1 MYSIIHIHLPQI
13 QLIMKPTILLGRLL
27 ICLLTFSSNL
37 FAQAP
42 TSLQYPTTNIF
53 SANSDNV
60 FLSPTVSGNVVS
72 YSINPT
78 LPAGLS
84 FNTNTGVISGIGTTA
99 SPATVYTVTAT
110 NGSGS
115 AVVTLSIQ
123 VINFYYNN
131 ANSQVSFLAA
141 NTVPKVG
148 NGQTAGNIV
157 LFTNVT
163 TVSGQSMDCI
173 VTTVSVNNVSSW
185 DAYDQAAASGPNFN
199 SNSDNFFSPQVTF
212 GNSPG
217 GSIQFEFQFILG
229 GSYNN
234 GTNTG
239 INVVLQNVYLN
250 TYDIDGNGTAIQNNE
265 FAGFSVSELGNPTN
279 QVVTFNPVTDY
290 TRFTSNTA
298 TNTPTV
304 TDPRNRIRVSYTNI
318 SKFNISVAADNAG
331 LAFYFL
337 DFSSGPVFGAITS
350 TSAPSLD
357 LNTVT
362 TGVNNSNEGCG
373 STLPFS
379 GGGGQTNAT
388 SPTNLT
394 EFILKFPT
402 SQIVNGA
409 NERLVIAGATSGGTI
424 PLNFANGA
432 AIPNVVFGTTITY
445 AVTAIVAGGISN
457 LNFIRTSGSSNFTI
471 ARAEGL
477 VDAMQYQN
485 IAASPTNGD
494 RDFTVNIRTAL
505 YKSPAAIFKARL
517 NCVSISGNIYHDAN
531 ALTDNSV
538 NPNSTSGQ
546 FADNSIYAVLV
557 DPVTNLVIATRPIIS
572 SAYNFGNVTA
582 GKYNILFSNG
592 SAPGTGTNFTSSTL
606 PANYVSTGENLGTGT
621 GNDLGVDGKLVAT
634 VGSITVTN
642 ANFGLQ
648 LPPTASGVNQAS
660 SLNPGGF
667 NLKTVP
673 ASAFGNTDVD
683 GTVSSIT
690 ITTFPTN
697 ANVLKIGSTI
707 YTNGGTCPPQST
719 CTAWPGTVTVLV
731 TGGIPTSVIS
741 VDPVNGAGTVN
752 IPYYVTDNGG
762 ANSGSS
768 SINVPFT
775 TLGAPLTISGNVWR
789 DGNGNA
795 VLDGTETLT
804 NVANSGEI
812 LYAVLVQT
820 SNTYSGA
827 ATVYATVPVN
837 ATTGYTFADVPAG
850 NDYQVRIISLTSSP
864 TDGVASSIISPQ
876 LAIAYTGVSTN
887 NSGTT
892 TSGLN
897 TNNLINTITG
907 FNASVS
913 NVNFG
918 IETEPTST
926 DATHL
931 IAQPGTGTTKSLTP
945 ANGMSALAGA
955 DPEDG
960 AKGSGSTLRITSLA
974 GMQGNQ
980 LRYNG
985 VLITAGT
992 TISNYDPNLLTITFS
1007 GAASTAASFNFV
1019 FVDNAGISDSS
1030 PATYTISWSY
1040 TLPVVIVSF
1049 EATLSS
1055 NNTVAIKWQ
1064 TAEESQIDSYV
1075 IQRSQSN
1082 ANWINISTHQAVGS
1096 SFYNGVDLSPVN
1108 GLNFYRLM
1116 IVSTD
1121 GSIKYS
1127 SVRKVIVGINNQK
1140 VVIWPNPV
1148 TTVLTVSPGNNE
1160 LNKIEL
1166 VNAGGQIVITRTITG
1181 ITDLDIQ
1188 QLNKGIYYIRIISTD
1203 NKVSVHKVVIN

>member
-1 MYSIIHIHLPQI
+1 
-13 QLIMKPTILLGRLL
+13 MKPTILLGKLL

-42 TSLQYPTTNIF
+42 TSLQYPSTNIF
-53 SANSDNV
+53 SANTDNV

-72 YSINPT
+72 YSINPS

-148 NGQTAGNIV
+148 NGQSAGNIV

-173 VTTVSVNNVSSW
+173 VSTVAVNNVSSW
-185 DAYDQAAASGPNFN
+185 NAYDQAAVTDGSTYN
-199 SNSDNFFSPQVTF
+199 SNSDHFFSPQVTF

-217 GSIQFEFQFILG
+217 GSITFEFQFILG

-234 GTNTG
+234 ATNTG
-239 INVVLQNVYLN
+239 TNVVLQNVYLN

-265 FAGFSVSELGNPTN
+265 FAGFSISELGNPTL
-279 QVVTFNPVTDY
+279 QVVSFNAATDF

-304 TDPRNRIRVSYTNI
+304 TDPRNRIRVSYVNI
-318 SKFNISVAADNAG
+318 SKFNITVAANNSG

-337 DFSSGPVFGAITS
+337 DFSSGPVFGTITS

-388 SPTNLT
+388 SPTDLT

-409 NERLVIAGATSGGTI
+409 NERLVIAGATTGGTI

-445 AVTAIVAGGISN
+445 AVTAIVAGGIGT
-457 LNFIRTSGSSNFTI
+457 LNFVRTSGSSNFTI
-471 ARAEGL
+471 ARAEAL

-531 ALTDNSV
+531 ALTDNNV
-538 NPNSTSGQ
+538 NPNSISGQ

-557 DPVTNLVIATRPIIS
+557 NPVTNLVIATRPIIS

-582 GKYNILFSNG
+582 GNYNILFSNG
-592 SAPGTGTNFTSSTL
+592 SAPGTGTNFTSSIL
-606 PANYVSTGENLGTGT
+606 PASYVSTGENLGAGT

-648 LPPTASGVNQAS
+648 LPPTASGVNEAS

-673 ASAFGNTDVD
+673 ASAFGNADVD
-683 GTVSSIT
+683 GSVSSIT
-690 ITTFPTN
+690 ITSFPTN
-697 ANVLKIGSTI
+697 TNVLKIGSTI

-719 CTAWPGTVTVLV
+719 CTAWPGTVTVPV
-731 TGGIPTSVIS
+731 SGGNPTSAIS
-741 VDPVNGAGTVN
+741 VDPVSGAGTVN

-762 ANSGSS
+762 ANSNTT
-768 SINVPFT
+768 SINIPFT
-775 TLGAPLTISGNVWR
+775 TLGIPLSISGNVWR
-789 DGNGNA
+789 DGNGNGI
-795 VLDGTETLT
+795 LDLSEVLT
-804 NVANSGEI
+804 NVANPSES
-812 LYAVLVQT
+812 LYALLVQT
-820 SNTYSGA
+820 TNTYSGA
-827 ATVYATVPVN
+827 PTLYATALVN
-837 ATTGYTFADVPAG
+837 AITGYLFTNVPSG
-850 NDYQVRIISLTSSP
+850 NNYQVRIVSLSSSP
-864 TDGVASSIISPQ
+864 TDGVASSIISPN
-876 LAIAYTGVSTN
+876 IPFDYIGVSTN

-892 TSGLN
+892 TTGLN
-897 TNNLINTITG
+897 TNNPLNNITG
-907 FNASVS
+907 FNASVF

-918 IETEPTST
+918 IEMEPTSN

-931 IAQPGTGTTKSLTP
+931 IAQPGAGTTKSLTV

-960 AKGSGSTLRITSLA
+960 AKGSGSTIRITSLA

-992 TISNYDPNLLTITFS
+992 TISNYNPNLLTITFS

-1019 FVDNAGISDSS
+1019 FVDNAGIPDSS
-1030 PATYTISWSY
+1030 PATYTINWSF

-1082 ANWINISTHQAVGS
+1082 TNWINISTHQAAGS
-1096 SFYNGVDLSPVN
+1096 GLYSGIDLSPVN

-1127 SVRKVIVGINNQK
+1127 AVRKIIVGTNSQK
-1140 VVIWPNPV
+1140 VVIWPNPA

-1160 LNKIEL
+1160 LNKIEM
-1166 VNAGGQIVITRTITG
+1166 VNAGGQLVIARTITG
-1181 ITDLDIQ
+1181 ITDIDIQ
-1188 QLNKGIYYIRIISTD
+1188 QLSRGTYYLRIISSD
-1203 NKVSVHKVVIN
+1203 NKVSVHKVAIN

>member
-1 MYSIIHIHLPQI
+1 
-13 QLIMKPTILLGRLL
+13 MKPTILLGRLL

-394 EFILKFPT
+394 EFI
-402 SQIVNGA
+402 
-409 NERLVIAGATSGGTI
+409 
-424 PLNFANGA
+424 
-432 AIPNVVFGTTITY
+432 
-445 AVTAIVAGGISN
+445 
-457 LNFIRTSGSSNFTI
+457 
-471 ARAEGL
+471 
-477 VDAMQYQN
+477 
-485 IAASPTNGD
+485 
-494 RDFTVNIRTAL
+494 
-505 YKSPAAIFKARL
+505 
-517 NCVSISGNIYHDAN
+517 
-531 ALTDNSV
+531 
-538 NPNSTSGQ
+538 
-546 FADNSIYAVLV
+546 
-557 DPVTNLVIATRPIIS
+557 
-572 SAYNFGNVTA
+572 
-582 GKYNILFSNG
+582 
-592 SAPGTGTNFTSSTL
+592 
-606 PANYVSTGENLGTGT
+606 
-621 GNDLGVDGKLVAT
+621 
-634 VGSITVTN
+634 
-642 ANFGLQ
+642 
-648 LPPTASGVNQAS
+648 
-660 SLNPGGF
+660 
-667 NLKTVP
+667 
-673 ASAFGNTDVD
+673 
-683 GTVSSIT
+683 
-690 ITTFPTN
+690 
-697 ANVLKIGSTI
+697 
-707 YTNGGTCPPQST
+707 
-719 CTAWPGTVTVLV
+719 
-731 TGGIPTSVIS
+731 
-741 VDPVNGAGTVN
+741 
-752 IPYYVTDNGG
+752 
-762 ANSGSS
+762 
-768 SINVPFT
+768 
-775 TLGAPLTISGNVWR
+775 
-789 DGNGNA
+789 
-795 VLDGTETLT
+795 
-804 NVANSGEI
+804 
-812 LYAVLVQT
+812 
-820 SNTYSGA
+820 
-827 ATVYATVPVN
+827 
-837 ATTGYTFADVPAG
+837 
-850 NDYQVRIISLTSSP
+850 
-864 TDGVASSIISPQ
+864 
-876 LAIAYTGVSTN
+876 
-887 NSGTT
+887 
-892 TSGLN
+892 
-897 TNNLINTITG
+897 
-907 FNASVS
+907 
-913 NVNFG
+913 
-918 IETEPTST
+918 
-926 DATHL
+926 
-931 IAQPGTGTTKSLTP
+931 
-945 ANGMSALAGA
+945 
-955 DPEDG
+955 
-960 AKGSGSTLRITSLA
+960 
-974 GMQGNQ
+974 
-980 LRYNG
+980 
-985 VLITAGT
+985 
-992 TISNYDPNLLTITFS
+992 
-1007 GAASTAASFNFV
+1007 
-1019 FVDNAGISDSS
+1019 
-1030 PATYTISWSY
+1030 
-1040 TLPVVIVSF
+1040 
-1049 EATLSS
+1049 
-1055 NNTVAIKWQ
+1055 
-1064 TAEESQIDSYV
+1064 
-1075 IQRSQSN
+1075 
-1082 ANWINISTHQAVGS
+1082 
-1096 SFYNGVDLSPVN
+1096 
-1108 GLNFYRLM
+1108 
-1116 IVSTD
+1116 
-1121 GSIKYS
+1121 
-1127 SVRKVIVGINNQK
+1127 
-1140 VVIWPNPV
+1140 
-1148 TTVLTVSPGNNE
+1148 
-1160 LNKIEL
+1160 
-1166 VNAGGQIVITRTITG
+1166 
-1181 ITDLDIQ
+1181 
-1188 QLNKGIYYIRIISTD
+1188 
-1203 NKVSVHKVVIN
+1203 